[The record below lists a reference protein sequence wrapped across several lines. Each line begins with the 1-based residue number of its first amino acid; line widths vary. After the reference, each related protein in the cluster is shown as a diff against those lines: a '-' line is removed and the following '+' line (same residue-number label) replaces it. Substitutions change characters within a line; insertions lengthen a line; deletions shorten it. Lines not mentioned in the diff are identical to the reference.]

1 MGWGTFSKCV
11 SELNYLYSKH
21 KMISFEE
28 AVLKRERTP
37 NKEAQ

>member
-1 MGWGTFSKCV
+1 MPPTFQ
-11 SELNYLYSKH
+11 LYSKH

-37 NKEAQ
+37 NKEALIVT